1 MGGIH
6 QYGCRREGEAENGGP
21 TSVFN
26 ELLWKI
32 QSTVTALS
40 SREEGQSM
48 VEYGIIVALIAV
60 VVIALLVTMGNT
72 LANVFSNITAS
83 L

>member
-1 MGGIH
+1 M
-6 QYGCRREGEAENGGP
+6 
-21 TSVFN
+21 FN

-40 SREEGQSM
+40 SSEEGQSM

-72 LANVFSNITAS
+72 LANVFSNITAA

>member
-1 MGGIH
+1 M
-6 QYGCRREGEAENGGP
+6 
-21 TSVFN
+21 FN

>member
-1 MGGIH
+1 MLK
-6 QYGCRREGEAENGGP
+6 
-21 TSVFN
+21 

-32 QSTVTALS
+32 QSKVTSLR

-60 VVIALLVTMGNT
+60 VVIALIATMGKQ
-72 LANVFSNITAS
+72 LANTFSNITAQ